1 MIETSSTLSPELIS
15 RLELQEAY
23 YWSDYFRAANP
34 EISTQC
40 GIQLH
45 TIDNAHLNIAAGL
58 DVLAFNRVIGLG
70 MEKPASSED
79 IDQIIAT
86 YSEAGTSRFF
96 IQLSPFAKPAHL
108 PDLLERKGF
117 QYYNNWVKLYRE
129 LSPLPEKSTSL
140 RIEVI
145 STDKA
150 DIFADIIIK
159 SFEWPAVLKPVIA
172 ATVGRNGWQHYLAYD
187 GDTPVACAASFIDDI
202 YASLAFAA
210 TLPAYRGLGAQSAL
224 ITRRFN
230 DCAAL
235 GCRWMIV
242 ETAEDLPDRPVASY
256 RNMIRFGFREVYRRR
271 NYLFT
276 L

>member
-1 MIETSSTLSPELIS
+1 MIETTNIIRPELAS

-23 YWSDYFRAANP
+23 YWSDYFRAAGP
-34 EISTQC
+34 AISTNC

-45 TIDNAHLNIAAGL
+45 TIDNAHLNIAAHL

-70 MEKPASSED
+70 MEKPASEAD
-79 IDQIIAT
+79 IDRIIAA
-86 YSEAGTSRFF
+86 YSLAGASRFF
-96 IQLSPFAKPAHL
+96 IQLSPFAKPANL

-129 LSPLPEKSTSL
+129 LIPLPETPTSL
-140 RIEVI
+140 RIEAI

-150 DIFADIIIK
+150 DIFAGIIID
-159 SFEWPAVLKPVIA
+159 SFEWPAVLKPLIA
-172 ATVGRNGWQHYLAYD
+172 ATVGRSSWQHYLAYAD
-187 GDTPVACAASFIDDI
+187 DTPVACAASFIDDV

-242 ETAEDLPDRPVASY
+242 ETAEDLPEQPVASY
-256 RNMIRFGFREVYRRR
+256 RNMIRFGFREAYRRP
-271 NYLFT
+271 NYLYT
-276 L
+276 V

>member
-1 MIETSSTLSPELIS
+1 MIEATNTISPELVS
-15 RLELQEAY
+15 RLELQEAF
-23 YWSDYFRAANP
+23 YWSDYFRAASP
-34 EISTQC
+34 EISVNC

-45 TIDNAHLNIAAGL
+45 NVDNAHLTIAARL
-58 DVLAFNRVIGLG
+58 DVLAFNRVLGLG
-70 MEKPASSED
+70 VGKPASNAD
-79 IDQIIAT
+79 IDKIVAA
-86 YSEAGTSRFF
+86 YSLAGASRFF
-96 IQLSPFAKPAHL
+96 IQLSPLAKPANL

-117 QYYNNWVKLYRE
+117 QYYNKWIKLYRE
-129 LSPLPEKSTSL
+129 LAPLPEQPTSF
-140 RIEVI
+140 RIETI
-145 STDKA
+145 SADKA
-150 DIFADIIIK
+150 DIFAGIIID

-172 ATVGRNGWQHYLAYD
+172 ATIGRNGWQHYLAYT

-210 TLPAYRGLGAQSAL
+210 TLPAYRGMGAQSAL

-242 ETAEDLPDRPVASY
+242 ETAEDLPERPVASY
-256 RNMIRFGFREVYRRR
+256 RNMIRFGFREAYRRA
-271 NYLFT
+271 NYLYT

>member
-1 MIETSSTLSPELIS
+1 MIETTRTISPELTS
-15 RLELQEAY
+15 RLELQEAF

-34 EISTQC
+34 EISSKC

-45 TIDNAHLNIAAGL
+45 TIDNAHLNIAAQL

-70 MEKPASSED
+70 MEKPASGEE

-86 YSEAGTSRFF
+86 YSEAGASRFF
-96 IQLSPFAKPAHL
+96 IQLSPFAKPANL

-117 QYYNNWVKLYRE
+117 QYYNNWFKLYRD
-129 LSPLPEKSTSL
+129 LTPLPEKPTSL
-140 RIEVI
+140 RIETI
-145 STDKA
+145 SADEA
-150 DIFADIIIK
+150 DIFADIIID

-172 ATVGRNGWQHYLAYD
+172 ATVGRNGWQHYLAYAD
-187 GDTPVACAASFIDDI
+187 EKPVACAASFIDDI

-230 DCAAL
+230 DCAAR

-242 ETAEDLPDRPVASY
+242 ETAEDLPERPVASY
-256 RNMIRFGFREVYRRR
+256 RNMIRFGFQEAYRRP